1 MKNRFLT
8 HFTMV
13 TVMHGLLLV
22 GSVAIVGNEMQKD
35 EVVIPKLGNG
45 IMKMKVAAGL
55 FMPQAKPQAPKS
67 QPVLEKKVV
76 TNKAFAKPVEVKKPV
91 EVTPPSVTQNVN
103 TDSSTAMGSADGTGG
118 RTDGFAFG
126 SGNGKGKFNALD
138 LYKAELRA
146 TIDKNK
152 YYPTMSRRLGQ
163 TGTVVIAF
171 TLLEDGNIV
180 NVRIDKPSQF
190 ERLNVSALDAVKKV
204 ERFKP
209 IPKEA
214 GDNKMDIKVPVKFVT
229 I

>member
-1 MKNRFLT
+1 MFLGT
-8 HFTMV
+8 FHVVETQ
-13 TVMHGLLLV
+13 LK
-22 GSVAIVGNEMQKD
+22 E

-55 FMPQAKPQAPKS
+55 FRPHSAPKVAP
-67 QPVLEKKVV
+67 QPVVKKVV
-76 TNKAFAKPVEVKKPV
+76 TTKPTVKPVEVAKPV
-91 EVTPPSVTQNVN
+91 TTSTPQDTNPVADTTPQGSV
-103 TDSSTAMGSADGTGG
+103 DGTGG
-118 RTDGFAFG
+118 RADGFAFG
-126 SGNGKGKFNALD
+126 SGNGKGKYNILD

-146 TIDKNK
+146 KIDKNK

-163 TGTVVIAF
+163 TGTVVVAF

-214 GDNKMDIKVPVKFVT
+214 GDNTMDIKVPVKFVT
-229 I
+229 L